1 MTFLKEFFKTHFLL
15 MPWYYLTD
23 SRQVVGPISEKAL
36 KELNAVGVLAGETQV
51 CREGTDVWTSLNG
64 IFGASSPEATKE
76 ADPDEVSGEDP
87 KEFYD
92 QGDSIAHSDESQE
105 GAQKHSFSDRLKR
118 EAKAGWSD
126 IKRTSREASVH
137 AHIEKLK
144 HVDLRM
150 ALFALGKKCYESGML
165 EGELKG
171 QFQVIRELDTTIA
184 GKRET
189 SEAEAAE
196 TKMAALKR
204 MGKDTAKASHA
215 QALTVKRQH
224 LVTELGRQA
233 YAKMT
238 EECRPGLEAEIADIE
253 KVEGNIRS
261 KEEEARTIGAGH
273 AKGWKRITPR
283 IAVAAALAV
292 LLLGGGFFGLRMMGF
307 GKEEDRK
314 EKQIIPFGGST
325 GKSEGYMDN
334 GERHETANRKAVRQ
348 FQDLLKVA
356 GHAHPSYDGPGAAAN
371 ILAAIENTNWNNC
384 GPDLKAAAIRLR
396 DAGDGGDIS
405 MGEFKALLV
414 PFLKLCENY
423 E

>member
-1 MTFLKEFFKTHFLL
+1 MTWH
-15 MPWYYLTD
+15 YLTA
-23 SRQVVGPISEKAL
+23 SREVVGPLSEKAL
-36 KELNAVGVLAGETQV
+36 RELKAAGVLTGESQV
-51 CREGTDVWTSLNG
+51 CREGTDEWTNLANA
-64 IFGASSPEATKE
+64 FGAGTPGGTGE
-76 ADPDEVSGEDP
+76 ADPDAVSAEDP
-87 KEFYD
+87 KAYNGKGET
-92 QGDSIAHSDESQE
+92 SDHPDERQE
-105 GAQKHSFSDRLKR
+105 GVPKHSFTDRLKS

-126 IKRTSREASVH
+126 IKRTSREASIH
-137 AHIEKLK
+137 AQIEKLK

-165 EGELKG
+165 ESELKE
-171 QFQVIRELDTTIA
+171 QFQAIRELDVTIA
-184 GKRET
+184 SKRET
-189 SEAEAAE
+189 SEAEADE

-204 MGKDTAKASHA
+204 IGKDTTKASHA

-233 YAKMT
+233 YARMT
-238 EECRPGLEAEIADIE
+238 AECRPGLEAEIAHIE
-253 KVEGNIRS
+253 EVEGNIRS
-261 KEEEARTIGAGH
+261 KEEEARTLGAGH
-273 AKGWKRITPR
+273 AKGWKRLTPR
-283 IAVAAALAV
+283 IAVAAALG
-292 LLLGGGFFGLRMMGF
+292 LLLLAGLNFGLRMTGAAFLDRLLGM
-307 GKEEDRK
+307 EEVWK

-325 GKSEGYMDN
+325 DKSESYIDN
-334 GERHETANRKAVRQ
+334 GERHEAANRKAVRQ

-405 MGEFKALLV
+405 MGDFKALLV